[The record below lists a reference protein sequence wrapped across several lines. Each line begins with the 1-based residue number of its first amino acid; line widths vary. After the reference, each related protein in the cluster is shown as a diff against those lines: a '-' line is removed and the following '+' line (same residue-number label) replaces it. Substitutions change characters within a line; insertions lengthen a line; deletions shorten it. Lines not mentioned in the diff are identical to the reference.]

1 MHDNLARHKPPEPA
15 KKENTMARPAKIDDQ
30 TALPFAT
37 FSSFVSFLDDLHEM
51 GVLPNKI
58 NNGVFKPSYSGSGM
72 NLIQR
77 AFRQF
82 GLTDD
87 EGVPDEARLKP
98 LVDPATRPAAMKA
111 LLEQKYAGLIALPL
125 ATAGPAEFN
134 EWFVKAGMDAT
145 ATRKAKAFFFS
156 AARENGIEMHPTVA
170 GKVSRRGAPR
180 GKRKGKRANG
190 DGDTTGQTPPVV
202 PPTPPRQGDVLF
214 HPSIDAFLRAARTI
228 TEGDRWTQTARDGF
242 IAAFTNQ
249 LDLFLPVTGTTRQT
263 PPRKRA
269 EPVADDGAAES

>member
-1 MHDNLARHKPPEPA
+1 
-15 KKENTMARPAKIDDQ
+15 MARPAKIDDQ

-37 FSSFVSFLDDLHEM
+37 YSSFVSFLDDLHEM

-82 GLTDD
+82 GLTND
-87 EGVPDEARLKP
+87 EGVPDEERLKP

-125 ATAGPAEFN
+125 ATAGPGEFN
-134 EWFVKAGMDAT
+134 EWFNKAGMDAT
-145 ATRKAKAFFFS
+145 ATRKAKAFFFA

-180 GKRKGKRANG
+180 GKRKSGKRGNG
-190 DGDTTGQTPPVV
+190 EADATNQTPPL
-202 PPTPPRQGDVLF
+202 TPPLTPPPPGDVLF
-214 HPSIDAFLRAARTI
+214 HPAIDAFLRSARGI
-228 TEGDRWTQTARDGF
+228 TEGERWTQAARDGL

-249 LDLFLPVTGTTRQT
+249 LDLFLPIANAKPV
-263 PPRKRA
+263 PARKRA
-269 EPVADDGAAES
+269 EPASDGAAES